1 MGETLIMKKFLAL
14 IAAIIAT
21 AAIAQVQPYNIT
33 LQQRNSTDTG
43 YITRP
48 LATPAGSADGMIYY
62 NGTTQLPGYVVLGGG
77 LSIGSGILAATVT
90 TSPVNADWNASSGL
104 AQILN
109 KPTIP
114 TITPF
119 NYGAPNVRTLNM
131 ATAYQA
137 TDPSKAAVVTVSP
150 QCTNTTTLIAASAC
164 TMTARVGVA
173 GLTCSTGTVIAMWTS
188 TYTLGLV
195 LTNASG
201 SPMDIKL
208 PIGGYFILCSISGTF
223 TINSAV
229 DQSAG

>member
-1 MGETLIMKKFLAL
+1 MKNFFLIGAL
-14 IAAIIAT
+14 IVTVLGVAAY
-21 AAIAQVQPYNIT
+21 AQVQPNNVT

-48 LATPAGSADGMIYY
+48 LATPASGADGMIYY

-90 TSPVNADWNASSGL
+90 TAPVNADWNASSGL

-114 TITPF
+114 TVTQF
-119 NYGAPNVRTLNM
+119 NYGAPNARTLSI

-150 QCTNTTTLIAASAC
+150 QCTNATTVIAASAC
-164 TMTARVGVA
+164 TLTARVGTS
-173 GLTCSTGTVIAMWTS
+173 GLTCSTGTVVATWTS
-188 TYTLGLV
+188 TYTLGLL

-201 SPMDIKL
+201 SPIDIKL
-208 PIGGYFILCSISGTF
+208 PIGGYFVLCATSGTF

-229 DQSAG
+229 DQSTG